1 MCRDSLQIPTDQ
13 AASILVS
20 LITNTAIFGP
30 ETFQTF
36 FFFKL
41 ATEFYL
47 TPGQRANPQASST
60 LSKHGADQRFT
71 RWQQHF

>member
-36 FFFKL
+36 FFFFLNKVSHRIL
-41 ATEFYL
+41 LDA
-47 TPGQRANPQASST
+47 RAAGKSA
-60 LSKHGADQRFT
+60 G
-71 RWQQHF
+71 QQHAF